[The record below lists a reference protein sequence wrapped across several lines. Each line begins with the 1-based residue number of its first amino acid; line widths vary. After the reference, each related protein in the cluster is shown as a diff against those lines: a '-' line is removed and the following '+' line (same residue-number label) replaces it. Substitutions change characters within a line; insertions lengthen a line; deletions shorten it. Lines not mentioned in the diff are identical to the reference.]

1 MNKEIERKWIV
12 DLNLLDFDLNTLPY
26 IDMSQGYI
34 SKKPTIRIRSENN
47 QRFILCVKTK
57 PQKDALLTNE
67 YEAEIKKEEY
77 ENLLKKV
84 EGNIITKRRYIYN
97 IDGYK
102 MEIDVFGSYL
112 SPLCLAEIEFESEDE
127 ALKYKAPPFCVKDVS
142 FDYHYK
148 NAYLSTINEEM

>member
-12 DLNLLDFDLNTLPY
+12 DLNLLDFDLSTLSY

-34 SKKPTIRIRSENN
+34 STKPTIRIRSENN
-47 QRFILCVKTK
+47 ERFILCVKTK

-67 YEAEIKKEEY
+67 YEIDIKKEEY

-102 MEIDVFGSYL
+102 MEIDVFSGNL
-112 SPLCLAEIEFESEDE
+112 SPLCLAEIEFESEEE
-127 ALKYKAPPFCVKDVS
+127 AKKYKAPPFCIKDVS

-148 NAYLSTINEEM
+148 NAYLSTLQK